1 MESILTLII
10 LQTFLKFSVPGKC
23 KVRKFTI
30 KYGTVPDPKNSRE
43 GQKRM
48 RMAVQ

>member
-1 MESILTLII
+1 MGSILTLII
-10 LQTFLKFSVPGKC
+10 LQTFLKFFSVPGKC

-30 KYGTVPDPKNSRE
+30 KYGIVPDPKNSRE

-48 RMAVQ
+48 RMAV